1 MLYDMGQSEA
11 SMYTQSD
18 LEEISAQLR
27 RRIGLWTL
35 PQLPLMAALIY
46 TLIIR
51 HQVLTTAV
59 SVLMG
64 WIAIFAA
71 GISIAPVAAYRKFL
85 RGLLIGRKR
94 EMSGIFKGFDQD
106 TVMRDKVRYVPLMLN
121 VGDINDPKDD
131 RLFYWDTNIPLPDW
145 QLGDKLWISSHDKS
159 VADWRKE

>member
-1 MLYDMGQSEA
+1 
-11 SMYTQSD
+11 MYTQSD

>member
-1 MLYDMGQSEA
+1 
-11 SMYTQSD
+11 MYTQSD

-94 EMSGIFKGFDQD
+94 ELSGIFKGFDQD

-121 VGDINDPKDD
+121 VGDIDEPKDD

>member
-1 MLYDMGQSEA
+1 
-11 SMYTQSD
+11 MYTQSD

-51 HQVLTTAV
+51 HQMLTTAV

-85 RGLLIGRKR
+85 RGLIIGRKR

-121 VGDINDPKDD
+121 VGDIDEPKDD
-131 RLFYWDTNIPLPDW
+131 RLFYWDTNLPLPDW

>member
-1 MLYDMGQSEA
+1 
-11 SMYTQSD
+11 MYTQSD

-35 PQLPLMAALIY
+35 PQLPLMVALIY

-94 EMSGIFKGFDQD
+94 ELSGIFKGFDKD

-121 VGDINDPKDD
+121 VGDIDEPKDD
-131 RLFYWDTNIPLPDW
+131 RLFYWDTNLPLPDW